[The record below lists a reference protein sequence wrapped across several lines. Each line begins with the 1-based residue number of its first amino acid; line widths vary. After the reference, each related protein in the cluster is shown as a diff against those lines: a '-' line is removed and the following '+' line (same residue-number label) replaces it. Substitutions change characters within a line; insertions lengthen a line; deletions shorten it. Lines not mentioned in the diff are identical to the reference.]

1 MTGVRL
7 VKFSS
12 GPEGEDPHEWGDVFV
27 RVTMNDG
34 NERLHVGVSEGQ
46 VALVKLLAAELEP
59 PYIILYVLIVPREEG
74 QNEGRY
80 ELPSPIGAEELSAF
94 FDRYGVVFEQ
104 DGRHTVWVL
113 SPSGQL
119 VFTPHDIVYAY
130 GPVEAFRAVLLRR
143 DFVEKPVD
151 IPAPHTHHYHKQFDP
166 VVHDLLSHYAWK
178 HYPLQEI
185 DDET

>member
-12 GPEGEDPHEWGDVFV
+12 GPEGEDPHEWGGVFV

-34 NERLHVGVSEGQ
+34 NERLHIGVSAAAGRAHETARRRTRT
-46 VALVKLLAAELEP
+46 ALHHPLRPHRA
-59 PYIILYVLIVPREEG
+59 
-74 QNEGRY
+74 EGRRAERGTVRAPVAY
-80 ELPSPIGAEELSAF
+80 RGGGAVCILRPLWSRVRA
-94 FDRYGVVFEQ
+94 GWP
-104 DGRHTVWVL
+104 HAVWVL

-151 IPAPHTHHYHKQFDP
+151 IPAPHSHYYHKQFDP
-166 VVHDLLSHYAWK
+166 VVHDLLAHYTRGNTTRFK
-178 HYPLQEI
+178 NR
-185 DDET
+185 